1 MTFARERREWIEG
14 YEAPI
19 KRALWERI
27 LTFGAPRLWA
37 AFWAVFCLYAGLLA
51 MVGLGFKW
59 ILVPA
64 LIWMLGHGVLV
75 GLTLFDVNWDD
86 IAIAQLTRRYKAHY
100 DAG

>member
-1 MTFARERREWIEG
+1 MIVTPERRDYIHG

-27 LTFGAPRLWA
+27 LTFGAPRIWA
-37 AFWAVFCLYAGLLA
+37 AFWTCFCLYAALLC

-59 ILVPA
+59 VLVPA
-64 LIWMLGHGVLV
+64 LVWMLGHGVLI
-75 GLTLFDVNWDD
+75 GLTLWDVHWDD
-86 IAIAQLTRRYKAHY
+86 IALAQLTRRYKDSY

>member
-1 MTFARERREWIEG
+1 MTSTPAGRTRVEG

-37 AFWAVFCLYAGLLA
+37 AFWTVLCLYGGLLT

-59 ILVPA
+59 LLIPA
-64 LIWMLGHGVLV
+64 LVWLLGHGVLM
-75 GLTLFDVNWDD
+75 GLTLWELHWDD
-86 IAIAQLTRRYKAHY
+86 VALAHLTRKYKAYY

>member
-1 MTFARERREWIEG
+1 MTVARERREWIDG

-27 LTFGAPRLWA
+27 LSFGAPRTRA
-37 AFWAVFCLYAGLLA
+37 AFWACLCLYAGLIA
-51 MVGLGFKW
+51 MVGLEFKW

-64 LIWMLGHGVLV
+64 LVWMLGHGILI
-75 GLTLFDVNWDD
+75 GLTLWDAHWDD
-86 IAIAQLTRRYKAHY
+86 IAIAQLTRRYKAYY